1 MHWGAEYQAGASS
14 GQKEIAERLA
24 EAGAAL
30 IWGHHPHVLQSSEWI
45 ADGKTLVLYSLGNAL
60 FDQPGLEDTRRSAL
74 VLVTLDSQGVEEIS
88 VIPFL
93 IDVRNSRV
101 VTAEE
106 ADTQR
111 IMQYFK

>member
-30 IWGHHPHVLQSSEWI
+30 IWGHHPHVLQPAEWI

-60 FDQPGLEDTRRSAL
+60 FDQPGLANTRRSAF
-74 VLVTLDSQGVEEIS
+74 VLVTFTADGLAEFD

-93 IDVRNSRV
+93 IDVPNSRMV
-101 VTAEE
+101 AAEE
-106 ADTQR
+106 ADAQR